1 MYAAGGG
8 TTNWPRIADRS
19 SGWRDGFADVSG
31 HASGCGGTSQKGE
44 SASYVSWV
52 SRGEGSRWPRAAG
65 ELGIWP
71 GPAACK
77 ARSRTTLSAVTAS
90 SCHRIWR
97 VVKALVST
105 AGCGKPHVRWCGRVP
120 GRNPR
125 HPTRS
130 RSTGRLLCWWFVH
143 GTLLHPHEPQTGDC
157 RAGAYGGLPGGGD
170 VRHVAGGPAARHE
183 LAGFGVGDDGGVRR
197 EIGRA

>member
-105 AGCGKPHVRWCGRVP
+105 AGCGKPHVRWCGRVS

-130 RSTGRLLCWWFVH
+130 TYA
-143 GTLLHPHEPQTGDC
+143 EPQLGWQ
-157 RAGAYGGLPGGGD
+157 PD
-170 VRHVAGGPAARHE
+170 VTRPSLTPHTSRTNSAPARYRWC
-183 LAGFGVGDDGGVRR
+183 L
-197 EIGRA
+197 

>member
-77 ARSRTTLSAVTAS
+77 ARSRTTLSHTTGHAVF
-90 SCHRIWR
+90 RIR
-97 VVKALVST
+97 RLKPAL
-105 AGCGKPHVRWCGRVP
+105 
-120 GRNPR
+120 
-125 HPTRS
+125 
-130 RSTGRLLCWWFVH
+130 
-143 GTLLHPHEPQTGDC
+143 
-157 RAGAYGGLPGGGD
+157 
-170 VRHVAGGPAARHE
+170 
-183 LAGFGVGDDGGVRR
+183 
-197 EIGRA
+197 